1 MLFQVTAEEILQTA
15 AAAKE
20 REKQDSSDANAV
32 VMHAWNEYFYS
43 IHILGENTLENAKK
57 LGYLDVHELYP
68 DIPRY
73 PFAKFAEEFYSLP
86 NPGEEF
92 NAYM

>member
-1 MLFQVTAEEILQTA
+1 MSEEEVKKDIVEGSAEFFKDPTDFSA
-15 AAAKE
+15 AVKFMVG
-20 REKQDSSDANAV
+20 QYMNS
-32 VMHAWNEYFYS
+32 MHF
-43 IHILGENTLENAKK
+43 LKENTLENAKK

>member
-1 MLFQVTAEEILQTA
+1 MKLGMSEYMLHTHFLC
-15 AAAKE
+15 
-20 REKQDSSDANAV
+20 
-32 VMHAWNEYFYS
+32 
-43 IHILGENTLENAKK
+43 ENTLENAKK

-73 PFAKFAEEFYSLP
+73 PFAKFAQEFYSLP

>member
-1 MLFQVTAEEILQTA
+1 MIQQGIEQAKKDIAADPTAWGPFITLSVNMYLYSMLVLE
-15 AAAKE
+15 
-20 REKQDSSDANAV
+20 
-32 VMHAWNEYFYS
+32 
-43 IHILGENTLENAKK
+43 ENTLENAKR

-68 DIPRY
+68 DIPPY
-73 PFAKFAEEFYSLP
+73 PFAKFAEEFYYLP